1 MTYVGSL
8 FRVVDNTGVRLVK
21 CISCY
26 KKGILQ
32 PGCLVLVIIKKLK
45 PNNKKKL
52 QKGQKIQAYVL
63 NIKKS
68 FFRKGGHIL
77 EPSKNSVVLLKKNGD
92 LMGSRIKTLVSSE
105 LKFVKNFAKVLS
117 LANYV
122 L

>member
-45 PNNKKKL
+45 PNNKKKIT
-52 QKGQKIQAYVL
+52 K
-63 NIKKS
+63 
-68 FFRKGGHIL
+68 R
-77 EPSKNSVVLLKKNGD
+77 SKNSSICFKYKK
-92 LMGSRIKTLVSSE
+92 
-105 LKFVKNFAKVLS
+105 KFFSKRRTYFRTK
-117 LANYV
+117 
-122 L
+122 